1 MVHCSAS
8 TTYRMAYNMKEDSFL
23 DSYSGQFARNELTE
37 KETRELI
44 DKQLRQVGWEANTKE
59 LRYSNGT
66 RPAKGRNMAIAE
78 WPVDSDVVDGGAAD
92 YALFVE
98 EKLVGFIEA
107 KKSGK
112 DVASEIDFQG
122 KEYARS
128 VRRCDYSLCIGE
140 WEEYHVPFIF
150 TTNGRD
156 YSEQVKTKSG
166 IWWLDL
172 RKKSN
177 IPSALLGWMSPDGM
191 LEKLKEDIVSKNE
204 RLKELPYDFLRNPS
218 GLGLRYYQI
227 NAIQAAEDA
236 IMEGKKSALLA
247 MATGTGKTRTVLGMI
262 YRFLKTERFRRIL
275 FLVDRTELGTQAL
288 DVFKEV
294 KLEELM
300 TLDEIYDIKGLDDT
314 TVEKETK
321 IHVSTVQGLV
331 KRILYCGDNDTRP
344 AVSDYDLII
353 IDEAHRGYIF
363 DREMSDTEILFRDQ
377 RDYQSKY
384 RYVVDYFDAVKIA
397 LTATPALHTTQI
409 FGEPVYTYTYPEA
422 VLDGYLVD
430 HDAPHLISTE
440 LSRKGIHFKKGE
452 TVTGYSPRI
461 NIRSWELEDEMDFA
475 VEHFNRRVIT
485 EAFNREVLKEVAHHI
500 DPEASSTQGKTL
512 IYAVNDQHADLIVEI
527 LREIYAKTGVS
538 NDAILKITGRVANGN
553 KDRIKMAI
561 RRFKNEEYPSIVVT
575 VDLLTTGVD
584 VPSITNLVFMRQVK
598 SRILYEQMK
607 GRATRLC
614 PEIHK
619 DHFDIYDCVG
629 VCEALKDV
637 DTMQPVGVNP
647 YVSFIELVDGLHKLE
662 EQEQIEAQ
670 VVQIIAKLRRK
681 VQRLQ
686 NGEVDSFNEHFA
698 DYADGQTPQR
708 FMEHIKNMPTHIA
721 KVELIEHRP
730 LFVWLDKVKPKGI
743 PTLISNKPDGDVL
756 HTRGFGNGTNTPE
769 DYLKAFTRY
778 VTENRD
784 KITALS
790 IVCTKPSD
798 LTRDSL
804 RSLKRALARDGYTVQ
819 QLNTALSQ
827 MSNAEITADI
837 ISIIRKQAL
846 GTPLLNHEDRIRQAV
861 NTLRKTHNFS
871 KSEQN
876 WLDRIEKYLINETV
890 LTVDSFNEAP
900 QFRNRGGFS
909 FFNKVFGNQL
919 HELINELN
927 QYLYNLD
934 TTQSA

>member
-1 MVHCSAS
+1 MKQDSLPDFYS
-8 TTYRMAYNMKEDSFL
+8 TQSSQNA
-23 DSYSGQFARNELTE
+23 LTE
-37 KETRELI
+37 KETRGLI
-44 DKQLRQVGWEANTKE
+44 DKQLRLVGWEADTSK

-66 RPAKGRNMAIAE
+66 RPVKGRNIAIAE

-92 YALFVE
+92 YALFIGE
-98 EKLVGFIEA
+98 NLVGFIEA
-107 KKSGK
+107 KKWGK

-122 KEYARS
+122 KEYARC
-128 VRRCDYSLCIGE
+128 VRPEDYSLCLGQ
-140 WEEYHVPFIF
+140 WGEYHVPFIF

-172 RKKSN
+172 REKSN
-177 IPSALLGWMSPDGM
+177 IPSALLGWMSPDG
-191 LEKLKEDIVSKNE
+191 LWEKVKEDIEGKNE
-204 RLKELPYDFLRNPS
+204 RLQQLPFDFLRDPS
-218 GLGLRYYQI
+218 GLGLRYYQL
-227 NAIQAAEDA
+227 NAIQAAEKA
-236 IMEGKKSALLA
+236 IVEGKKSALLA

-300 TLDEIYDIKGLDDT
+300 TLNEIYEIKGLEDA

-331 KRILYCGDNDTRP
+331 KRILYCGDSDSRP

-363 DREMSDTEILFRDQ
+363 DKEMSDTEILFRDQ

-409 FGEPVYTYTYPEA
+409 FGAPVYTYTYPEA

-440 LSRKGIHFKKGE
+440 LSREGIHFKKGE
-452 TVTGYSPRI
+452 TVTGYYPRT
-461 NIRSWELEDEMDFA
+461 NVHSWELEDEMDFA
-475 VEHFNRRVIT
+475 VEQFNRRVIT

-500 DPEASSTQGKTL
+500 DPEASKTQGKTL
-512 IYAVNDQHADLIVEI
+512 IYAVNDQHADLIVKI
-527 LREIYAKTGVS
+527 LREIYAETGVS
-538 NDAILKITGRVANGN
+538 NDAILKITGSVANGN
-553 KDRIKMAI
+553 KERIKKAI

-584 VPSITNLVFMRQVK
+584 VPSITNLVFIRRVK
-598 SRILYEQMK
+598 SRILFEQMK

-614 PEIHK
+614 SEIHK

-647 YVSFIELVDGLHKLE
+647 YVTFVQLVDGLHKLNE
-662 EQEQIEAQ
+662 EEHIEAQ
-670 VVQIIAKLRRK
+670 VGQIIAKLRRK
-681 VQRLQ
+681 VQRIQ
-686 NGEVDSFNEHFA
+686 KEEEASFNKHFA
-698 DYADGQTPQR
+698 DHAEGLTPQQ
-708 FMEHIKNMPTHIA
+708 FIEHIKDLLTHVA
-721 KVELIEHRP
+721 KAELIEHRP
-730 LFVWLDKVKPKGI
+730 LFAWLDNVKLKGD
-743 PTLISNKPDGDVL
+743 PVLISNKPDGGVQ
-756 HTRGFGNGTNTPE
+756 HTRGFGNGADTPE
-769 DYLKAFTRY
+769 DYLEAFTRY
-778 VTENRD
+778 ISENRD
-784 KITALS
+784 EIAALS

-798 LTRDSL
+798 LTRA
-804 RSLKRALARDGYTVQ
+804 SLKSLERALARAGYTEQ

-861 NTLRKTHNFS
+861 NTLRKAHNFS
-871 KSEQN
+871 KTEQN
-876 WLDRIEKYLINETV
+876 WLDRIEKYLLNETV
-890 LTVDSFNEAP
+890 LTVDTFNEAI
-900 QFRNRGGFS
+900 QFKERGGFS
-909 FFNKVFGNQL
+909 ALNKVFGNQL
-919 HELINELN
+919 YELINELN
-927 QYLYNLD
+927 HYLYNLD
-934 TTQSA
+934 TAQSA

>member
-1 MVHCSAS
+1 MKQDSLPDFYS
-8 TTYRMAYNMKEDSFL
+8 TQSPQT
-23 DSYSGQFARNELTE
+23 ELTE

-44 DKQLRQVGWEANTKE
+44 DKQLRQVGWEADTKV

-66 RPAKGRNMAIAE
+66 RPAKGRNIAIAE

-92 YALFVE
+92 YALFIG

-107 KKSGK
+107 KKWGK

-122 KEYARS
+122 KEYARC
-128 VRRCDYSLCIGE
+128 VRPCDYSLCLGE
-140 WEEYHVPFIF
+140 WGEYHVPFIF

-177 IPSALLGWMSPDGM
+177 ISSALLGWMSPDG
-191 LEKLKEDIVSKNE
+191 LSEKLKEDIEGKNE
-204 RLKELPYDFLRNPS
+204 RLKELPYDFLRDPS
-218 GLGLRYYQI
+218 GLGLRYYQL
-227 NAIQAAEDA
+227 NAIQAAEKA
-236 IMEGKKSALLA
+236 ITEGKKSALLA

-300 TLDEIYDIKGLDDT
+300 TLDEIYDVKGLEDT

-363 DREMSDTEILFRDQ
+363 DKEMSDAEILFRDQ

-440 LSRKGIHFKKGE
+440 LSREGIHFKKGE
-452 TVTGYSPRI
+452 TVTGYYPRT
-461 NIRSWELEDEMDFA
+461 NVHSWELEDEMDFA
-475 VEHFNRRVIT
+475 VEQFNRRVIT

-500 DPEASSTQGKTL
+500 DPEASKTQGKTL
-512 IYAVNDQHADLIVEI
+512 IYAVNDQHADLIVKI
-527 LREIYAKTGVS
+527 LREIYAETGVS
-538 NDAILKITGRVANGN
+538 NDAILKITGSVANGN
-553 KDRIKMAI
+553 KDRIKKAI

-584 VPSITNLVFMRQVK
+584 VPSITNLVFIRRVK
-598 SRILYEQMK
+598 SRILFEQMK

-629 VCEALKDV
+629 VCEALRDV
-637 DTMQPVGVNP
+637 DTMQPIGVNP
-647 YVSFIELVDGLHKLE
+647 YVTFVQLVDGLHKLKE
-662 EQEQIEAQ
+662 EEHIEAQ
-670 VVQIIAKLRRK
+670 VEQIIAKLRRK
-681 VQRLQ
+681 VQRIQ
-686 NGEVDSFNEHFA
+686 KEEEASFNKHFA
-698 DYADGQTPQR
+698 DHAEGLTPQQ
-708 FMEHIKNMPTHIA
+708 FMEHIKDLLIHVA
-721 KVELIEHRP
+721 KAELIEHRP
-730 LFVWLDKVKPKGI
+730 LFAWLDNVKLKGD
-743 PTLISNKPDGDVL
+743 PVLISNKPDGGVQ
-756 HTRGFGNGTNTPE
+756 HTRGFGNGADTPE
-769 DYLKAFTRY
+769 DYLEAFTRY
-778 VTENRD
+778 ISENRD
-784 KITALS
+784 EIAALS
-790 IVCTKPSD
+790 LVCTKPSD

-804 RSLKRALARDGYTVQ
+804 KSLERALARAGYTEQ
-819 QLNTALSQ
+819 HLNTALSQ

-861 NTLRKTHNFS
+861 NALRKAHNFS
-871 KSEQN
+871 KTELN
-876 WLDRIEKYLINETV
+876 WLVRIEKYLLKETV
-890 LTVDSFNEAP
+890 LTVDSFNEAI
-900 QFRNRGGFS
+900 QFKEKGGFAS
-909 FFNKVFGNQL
+909 VNKAFGNQL
-919 HELINELN
+919 HELIKELN
-927 QYLYNLD
+927 HYLYNFD